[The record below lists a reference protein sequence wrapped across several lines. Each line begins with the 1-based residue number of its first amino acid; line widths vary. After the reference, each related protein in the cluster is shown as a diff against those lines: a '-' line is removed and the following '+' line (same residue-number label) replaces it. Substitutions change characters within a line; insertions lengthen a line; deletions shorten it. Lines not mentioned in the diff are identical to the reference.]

1 MRGIVL
7 VVLLLLAVA
16 HYHYDYRRYFVFILN
31 LIHYLIYINNIH
43 TCIDHILFDLF
54 SLLYYTCSWDP
65 RILHMV
71 CEMERSLCLRN
82 LTITAAHVYIPHA
95 YTYSGF
101 LGSGFEI
108 SELGEVYIQST
119 YHPNLILE
127 SGVSLMKHCASDLI
141 ASDCL

>member
-31 LIHYLIYINNIH
+31 LIHYLIYINNIRN
-43 TCIDHILFDLF
+43 TCID
-54 SLLYYTCSWDP
+54 LYYTCSWDP

-82 LTITAAHVYIPHA
+82 LTITAAHVYIPPA

-108 SELGEVYIQST
+108 SELGEVDIQST

-127 SGVSLMKHCASDLI
+127 SAVSLLKALRIGSHCL
-141 ASDCL
+141 

>member
-1 MRGIVL
+1 
-7 VVLLLLAVA
+7 
-16 HYHYDYRRYFVFILN
+16 
-31 LIHYLIYINNIH
+31 
-43 TCIDHILFDLF
+43 
-54 SLLYYTCSWDP
+54 
-65 RILHMV
+65 MV

>member
-31 LIHYLIYINNIH
+31 LIHYLIYINNIRN
-43 TCIDHILFDLF
+43 TCID
-54 SLLYYTCSWDP
+54 LYYTCSWDP

-82 LTITAAHVYIPHA
+82 LTITAAHVYKYIPHA

>member
-1 MRGIVL
+1 M
-7 VVLLLLAVA
+7 
-16 HYHYDYRRYFVFILN
+16 HCD
-31 LIHYLIYINNIH
+31 HYL
-43 TCIDHILFDLF
+43 TF
-54 SLLYYTCSWDP
+54 SHWLYYTCSWD
-65 RILHMV
+65 LVYYTWFQV
-71 CEMERSLCLRN
+71 CEMERSLRN
-82 LTITAAHVYIPHA
+82 LTTAAHVYIPHA